1 MSLMSWLLLAAAGC
15 ALLGL
20 LLLRRPRRRR
30 RRPILPLLAALLFL
44 LLALTLSLLG
54 LGLRQFQHLSADQ
67 PVAIISVEQIG
78 DQQFRVGLQSGDELL
93 REFDLHGD
101 QWQLDAR
108 VLRWQLPALMAGAPP
123 LYRLERISGRYAG
136 IAQEREATRSA
147 FALDHGPLSAIPD
160 LFDLKRRHPRW
171 LPFVD
176 ARYGSGAY
184 LPMLDRARYE
194 VLFNPR
200 GGLVA
205 RPADARTQR
214 LLDDS
219 GW

>member
-1 MSLMSWLLLAAAGC
+1 MSLMAWLLLVAAGC
-15 ALLGL
+15 ALMGL
-20 LLLRRPRRRR
+20 LLLRRSRR
-30 RRPILPLLAALLFL
+30 RRPVLPLMAALLFL
-44 LLALTLSLLG
+44 TLALALSLLG
-54 LGLRQFQHLSADQ
+54 LGLRQFQRLSADQ
-67 PVAIISVEQIG
+67 PVALIGVAQLGEQH
-78 DQQFRVGLQSGDELL
+78 FRVGLEDGAGPL

-108 VLRWQLPALMAGAPP
+108 VLRWQLPALVAGAPP
-123 LYRLERISGRYAG
+123 LYRLERISGRYAD
-136 IAQEREATRSA
+136 ITREREATRSVY
-147 FALDHGPLSAIPD
+147 ALDHGALRVVPD

-176 ARYGSGAY
+176 ARYGSAAY
-184 LPMLDRARYE
+184 LPMLDGARYE

-205 RPADARTQR
+205 RPADAQTER
-214 LLDDS
+214 LLDES